1 MQGGT
6 FKNTLKTK
14 AQEELRSIL
23 LRELGGMGGA
33 EGAPHSWGAPWG
45 WGGEVGWAGGV
56 GRGERDEQKQR
67 AARTTSKKAGV
78 RKPFRKLSLTGF
90 VVAKRVVHFHF

>member
-1 MQGGT
+1 VQGGT

-33 EGAPHSWGAPWG
+33 EGAPWG
-45 WGGEVGWAGGV
+45 WGGGV

-90 VVAKRVVHFHF
+90 VVAKRVVHFYGNLVGGQILG